1 MKQFR
6 VDVDFRVTK
15 CIFVDA
21 ETAEQAEEIVE
32 QRCKDNPYQYTS
44 DPDACTDY
52 SSCDVNEDDE
62 PDKPMSFREL
72 CDKLCYFSVV
82 ACQHKTIGEIAD
94 ECRAFIRKSGHQ
106 CLDEGFDQDADAKEW
121 AAENYPEWDNGEIEQ
136 SDVLYQ
142 PLEFLCKGEY
152 DGEPCFGQLDV
163 SFYGDYDKGVGVF
176 SVSTD

>member
-6 VDVDFRVTK
+6 VDVDITMSCR
-15 CIFVDA
+15 IEVDA
-21 ETAEQAEEIVE
+21 ESEEQAKAIVGNWIG
-32 QRCKDNPYQYTS
+32 DNPWNYVKDGHYMFHEFE
-44 DPDACTDY
+44 A
-52 SSCDVNEDDE
+52 VNECEDG

-82 ACQHKTIGEIAD
+82 ACQHKTIGEIAE

-136 SDVLYQ
+136 SAVLYQ